1 MTEPF
6 VCDPI
11 ATGTSPDATA
21 AAEPA
26 DDPPGE
32 YSCECGFF
40 VRAGFKNANSPAGG
54 ITGYQQDGHG
64 ISKMGIMCSKVT
76 MPEKTFDVGLYR
88 HYGAPYAYP

>member
-40 VRAGFKNANSPAGG
+40 VRAGFKNANSVVSVLPQDYAPAASSAS
-54 ITGYQQDGHG
+54 T
-64 ISKMGIMCSKVT
+64 
-76 MPEKTFDVGLYR
+76 KTAF
-88 HYGAPYAYP
+88 

>member
-40 VRAGFKNANSPAGG
+40 VRAGL
-54 ITGYQQDGHG
+54 
-64 ISKMGIMCSKVT
+64 KMQIQWSLFFLGLSLPRLLVRRPKPRFDPRPDPSKVT
-76 MPEKTFDVGLYR
+76 RSHEASLLLR
-88 HYGAPYAYP
+88 

>member
-26 DDPPGE
+26 DDPPASTPANVDS
-32 YSCECGFF
+32 SC
-40 VRAGFKNANSPAGG
+40 AL
-54 ITGYQQDGHG
+54 DL
-64 ISKMGIMCSKVT
+64 KMQIQWSL
-76 MPEKTFDVGLYR
+76 F
-88 HYGAPYAYP
+88 A